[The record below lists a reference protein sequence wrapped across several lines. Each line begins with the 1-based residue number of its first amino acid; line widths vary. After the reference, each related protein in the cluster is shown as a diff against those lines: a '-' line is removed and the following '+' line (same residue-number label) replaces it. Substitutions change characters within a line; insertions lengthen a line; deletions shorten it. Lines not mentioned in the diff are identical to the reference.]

1 MNPNALLRIAPVVAV
16 LALAA
21 CSSAPKKTAGGAG
34 PGIRVEGKG
43 PAHVAT
49 GCPST
54 SPYAPAKEDP
64 SKRGNYT
71 AGGLYAPGVRDSTP
85 DYVPN
90 VACIPEPLVTDE
102 PRSAIGNR
110 SPYMVLGREYVV
122 IDDPHSYVERGTA
135 SYYGSKFHG
144 RLTSNREVYDM
155 YAFTAAHKTLPL
167 PSFALVTNLD
177 NGESV
182 VVRINDRGPFHDD
195 RLIDLS
201 YAAAVKLG
209 ITGKGTGRVEVRG
222 LTPADNGD
230 LLARRTPG
238 RRPATLLASASTAAA
253 TRDPAAVRRAADMD
267 NLVKTLPATSAGTAS
282 GNGATTAPA
291 RAVPVAAV
299 AAPTAAA
306 ATATAAALPEGE
318 RWRYRVQDAPGRVG
332 DADRFDAWMKSRG
345 VRVATGKPTTPAPS
359 VAAASTPARGSRGT
373 AAATPTAA
381 PAAPAPSVAVA
392 TPTPAT
398 PARAVAS
405 AEPRADA
412 DNARGPL
419 GILLQVASFASRE
432 NANRALSQLA
442 SAGIVGASIS
452 DIVSGGR
459 TLWRLRVA
467 AEDHGRAAELATRIA
482 GLGFGRPQIVK
493 D

>member
-1 MNPNALLRIAPVVAV
+1 MNPNALLRIVPVVAL

-21 CSSAPKKTAGGAG
+21 CSSAPKKTAAGGAAA
-34 PGIRVEGKG
+34 PGVRVEGRG

-64 SKRGNYT
+64 STRGNYT
-71 AGGLYAPGVRDSTP
+71 AGGLYAPGVSDSTP

-90 VACIPEPLVTDE
+90 VACIPEPLVTNE
-102 PRSAIGNR
+102 PRSAVGNR
-110 SPYMVLGREYVV
+110 SPYMVLGREYKI

-182 VVRINDRGPFHDD
+182 VVRVNDRGPFHDD
-195 RLIDLS
+195 RVIDLS

-222 LTPADNGD
+222 LTPADNGN
-230 LLARRTPG
+230 
-238 RRPATLLASASTAAA
+238 LLASRRTGKQVATGTALASAAAAGSAAQTAAA
-253 TRDPAAVRRAADMD
+253 RRATDMD
-267 NLVKTLPATSAGTAS
+267 NLVKALPAKPATVVAAASVPARSTAAS
-282 GNGATTAPA
+282 STTAAPS
-291 RAVPVAAV
+291 AASAS
-299 AAPTAAA
+299 AA
-306 ATATAAALPEGE
+306 AAALPEGE
-318 RWRYRVQDAPGRVG
+318 RWRYRVLA
-332 DADRFDAWMKSRG
+332 DADTAANADHFDDWMKSRG
-345 VRVATGKPTTPAPS
+345 VRVATGKPAKVDAA
-359 VAAASTPARGSRGT
+359 VAATQAPPRRAT
-373 AAATPTAA
+373 AA
-381 PAAPAPSVAVA
+381 AAPAPAATTVAAAAPAPAVSA
-392 TPTPAT
+392 T
-398 PARAVAS
+398 RAAV
-405 AEPRADA
+405 
-412 DNARGPL
+412 DNAAARGPL

-442 SAGIVGASIS
+442 SAGIVGASVS

-467 AEDHGRAAELATRIA
+467 AEDHGRATELASRIA

>member
-238 RRPATLLASASTAAA
+238 RRPATLLASASTATA

-267 NLVKTLPATSAGTAS
+267 NLVKTLPAKSAGSAGGS
-282 GNGATTAPA
+282 VAAATT
-291 RAVPVAAV
+291 VPVAAV
-299 AAPTAAA
+299 AAPSAAA

-359 VAAASTPARGSRGT
+359 VAAASTPVRGSRGT
-373 AAATPTAA
+373 AAVTPTAA
-381 PAAPAPSVAVA
+381 PAAAAQSVAVA

-398 PARAVAS
+398 PARAVAT
-405 AEPRADA
+405 AEPRAEA
-412 DNARGPL
+412 DSARGPL

-467 AEDHGRAAELATRIA
+467 AEDHGRAAELASRIA

>member
-1 MNPNALLRIAPVVAV
+1 MNPNALLRLVPVVAL

-21 CSSAPKKTAGGAG
+21 CSSAPKKTAGGAAAASG
-34 PGIRVEGKG
+34 VRVEGRG

-64 SKRGNYT
+64 STRGNYT
-71 AGGLYAPGVRDSTP
+71 AGGLYAPGVSDRTP

-90 VACIPEPLVTDE
+90 VACIPEPMVTDE
-102 PRSAIGNR
+102 PRSAVGNR
-110 SPYMVLGREYVV
+110 SPYMVLGREYTI

-195 RLIDLS
+195 RVIDLS

-222 LTPADNGD
+222 LTPADNGN
-230 LLARRTPG
+230 
-238 RRPATLLASASTAAA
+238 LLASRRTGKQVATGTTLASAAGAGSAAQAAA
-253 TRDPAAVRRAADMD
+253 ARRATDMD
-267 NLVKTLPATSAGTAS
+267 NLVKALPAKPSSAVVAAAS
-282 GNGATTAPA
+282 VPA
-291 RAVPVAAV
+291 RSAATSST
-299 AAPTAAA
+299 AAPSAASATAA
-306 ATATAAALPEGE
+306 AAALPEGE
-318 RWRYRVQDAPGRVG
+318 RWRYRVLA
-332 DADRFDAWMKSRG
+332 DADTAANADHFDDWMKSRG
-345 VRVATGKPTTPAPS
+345 VRVATGKPTKVAATVAAAPTPAPTRR
-359 VAAASTPARGSRGT
+359 AT
-373 AAATPTAA
+373 ATATATAA
-381 PAAPAPSVAVA
+381 PAATATTVAAAAPAPAAPLVSA
-392 TPTPAT
+392 T
-398 PARAVAS
+398 RAA
-405 AEPRADA
+405 A
-412 DNARGPL
+412 DNAAARGPL

-442 SAGIVGASIS
+442 SAGIVGASVS

-467 AEDHGRAAELATRIA
+467 AEDHGRATELASRIA

>member
-1 MNPNALLRIAPVVAV
+1 MNPNALLRIVPVAV
-16 LALAA
+16 LLALAA
-21 CSSAPKKTAGGAG
+21 CSSAPKKTAGGAAAASG
-34 PGIRVEGKG
+34 VRVEGRG

-64 SKRGNYT
+64 STRGNYT
-71 AGGLYAPGVRDSTP
+71 AGGLYAPGVSDRTP

-110 SPYMVLGREYVV
+110 SPYMVLGREYTI

-195 RLIDLS
+195 RVIDLS

-222 LTPADNGD
+222 LTPADNGN
-230 LLARRTPG
+230 
-238 RRPATLLASASTAAA
+238 LLASRRTGKQVATGTALASAAGAGSAAQAAA
-253 TRDPAAVRRAADMD
+253 ARRATDMD
-267 NLVKTLPATSAGTAS
+267 NLVKALPAKPSSA
-282 GNGATTAPA
+282 
-291 RAVPVAAV
+291 V
-299 AAPTAAA
+299 
-306 ATATAAALPEGE
+306 
-318 RWRYRVQDAPGRVG
+318 
-332 DADRFDAWMKSRG
+332 
-345 VRVATGKPTTPAPS
+345 
-359 VAAASTPARGSRGT
+359 VAAASVPARS
-373 AAATPTAA
+373 AATSSTAA
-381 PAAPAPSVAVA
+381 PS
-392 TPTPAT
+392 
-398 PARAVAS
+398 
-405 AEPRADA
+405 
-412 DNARGPL
+412 
-419 GILLQVASFASRE
+419 
-432 NANRALSQLA
+432 
-442 SAGIVGASIS
+442 
-452 DIVSGGR
+452 
-459 TLWRLRVA
+459 
-467 AEDHGRAAELATRIA
+467 
-482 GLGFGRPQIVK
+482 
-493 D
+493 

>member
-1 MNPNALLRIAPVVAV
+1 MNPHALLRIAPVVAV

-21 CSSAPKKTAGGAG
+21 CSSAPKKTVSSRV
-34 PGIRVEGKG
+34 PGIKVEGRG
-43 PAHVAT
+43 PVHIAT
-49 GCPST
+49 GCPVT
-54 SPYAPAKEDP
+54 SPYAPAKEDL

-85 DYVPN
+85 DEVPN

-102 PRSAIGNR
+102 PRSLIGNR
-110 SPYMVLGREYVV
+110 SPYMVLGRAYTV

-135 SYYGSKFHG
+135 SYYGNKFHG

-177 NGESV
+177 NGASV

-209 ITGKGTGRVEVRG
+209 ITGNGTGRVEVRG

-230 LLARRTPG
+230 LLVRRHSV
-238 RRPATLLASASTAAA
+238 RPAGTLVASAGSADA
-253 TRDPAAVRRAADMD
+253 AAVRRAREMD
-267 NLVKTLPATSAGTAS
+267 TLVKTLPSRS
-282 GNGATTAPA
+282 G
-291 RAVPVAAV
+291 VVAAPP
-299 AAPTAAA
+299 ATPTAAA
-306 ATATAAALPEGE
+306 AAAAAAALPEGE
-318 RWRYRVQDAPGRVG
+318 RWRYRVQADANTPPN
-332 DADRFDAWMKSRG
+332 ADRFDAWMKSRG
-345 VRVATGKPTTPAPS
+345 VHVATGKPTTLQQSS
-359 VAAASTPARGSRGT
+359 VVV
-373 AAATPTAA
+373 
-381 PAAPAPSVAVA
+381 AAPAPARSVPAVA
-392 TPTPAT
+392 TASAPAVVPAVSSARTSVALATPAVAAPVSPAVSPTPAEAT
-398 PARAVAS
+398 S
-405 AEPRADA
+405 S
-412 DNARGPL
+412 RGPL

-442 SAGIVGASIS
+442 SAGIVGGSIS

-459 TLWRLRVA
+459 TLWRLRVEA
-467 AEDHGRAAELATRIA
+467 GDHSSAAELAARIA

>member
-1 MNPNALLRIAPVVAV
+1 MNPNALLRIVPVVAL

-21 CSSAPKKTAGGAG
+21 CSSVPKKTAAGGAAA
-34 PGIRVEGKG
+34 PGVRVEGRG

-64 SKRGNYT
+64 STRGNYT
-71 AGGLYAPGVRDSTP
+71 AGGLYAPGVSDSTP

-90 VACIPEPLVTDE
+90 VACIPEPLVTNE
-102 PRSAIGNR
+102 PRSAVGNR
-110 SPYMVLGREYVV
+110 SPYMVLGREYKI

-182 VVRINDRGPFHDD
+182 VVRVNDRGPFHDD
-195 RLIDLS
+195 RVIDLS

-222 LTPADNGD
+222 LTPADNGN
-230 LLARRTPG
+230 
-238 RRPATLLASASTAAA
+238 LLASRRTGKQVATGTALASAAGAGSAAQTAAA
-253 TRDPAAVRRAADMD
+253 RRATDMD
-267 NLVKTLPATSAGTAS
+267 NLVKALPAKPATVVAAASVPARSAAAS
-282 GNGATTAPA
+282 STTAAPS
-291 RAVPVAAV
+291 AASAS
-299 AAPTAAA
+299 AA
-306 ATATAAALPEGE
+306 AAALPEGE
-318 RWRYRVQDAPGRVG
+318 RWRYRVLA
-332 DADRFDAWMKSRG
+332 DADTAANADHFDDWMKSRG
-345 VRVATGKPTTPAPS
+345 VRVATGKPAKVDAAVAATQAPPRRAT
-359 VAAASTPARGSRGT
+359 VAAAP
-373 AAATPTAA
+373 TPTATTV
-381 PAAPAPSVAVA
+381 AAPAPAPAVSA
-392 TPTPAT
+392 T
-398 PARAVAS
+398 RAAV
-405 AEPRADA
+405 
-412 DNARGPL
+412 DNAAARGPL

-442 SAGIVGASIS
+442 SAGIVGASVS

-467 AEDHGRAAELATRIA
+467 AEDHGRATELASRIA

>member
-1 MNPNALLRIAPVVAV
+1 MNPNALLRIVPVVAL

-21 CSSAPKKTAGGAG
+21 CSSAPKKTAGGGAAA
-34 PGIRVEGKG
+34 PGVRVEGRG

-64 SKRGNYT
+64 STRGNYT
-71 AGGLYAPGVRDSTP
+71 AGGLYAPGVSDSTP

-90 VACIPEPLVTDE
+90 VACIPEPLVTNE
-102 PRSAIGNR
+102 PRSAVGNR
-110 SPYMVLGREYVV
+110 SPYMVLGREYKI

-182 VVRINDRGPFHDD
+182 VVRVNDRGPFHDD
-195 RLIDLS
+195 RVIDLS

-222 LTPADNGD
+222 LTPADNGN
-230 LLARRTPG
+230 
-238 RRPATLLASASTAAA
+238 LLASRRTGKQVATGTALASATAAGSAAQTAAA
-253 TRDPAAVRRAADMD
+253 RRATDMD
-267 NLVKTLPATSAGTAS
+267 NLVKALPAKPATVVAAAS
-282 GNGATTAPA
+282 VPA
-291 RAVPVAAV
+291 RNTTVSST
-299 AAPTAAA
+299 AAPSAASASA
-306 ATATAAALPEGE
+306 AAAALPEGE
-318 RWRYRVQDAPGRVG
+318 RWRYRVLA
-332 DADRFDAWMKSRG
+332 DADTAANADHFDDWMKSRG
-345 VRVATGKPTTPAPS
+345 VRVATGKPAKVDAT
-359 VAAASTPARGSRGT
+359 VAATQAPPRRAT
-373 AAATPTAA
+373 AA
-381 PAAPAPSVAVA
+381 AAPAPTATTVAAAAPAPAVSA
-392 TPTPAT
+392 T
-398 PARAVAS
+398 RAAV
-405 AEPRADA
+405 
-412 DNARGPL
+412 DNAAARGPL

-442 SAGIVGASIS
+442 SAGIVGASVS

-467 AEDHGRAAELATRIA
+467 AEDHGRATELASRIA